1 MKEEIKQVTGV
12 TEQAARTLLLL
23 FAGSGG
29 EAGVRLARGCSRE
42 ERENE
47 ADRLPEE
54 SREMLDKENIT
65 FAERRQ
71 LGSFHLRL
79 L

>member
-42 ERENE
+42 EGEN
-47 ADRLPEE
+47 D
-54 SREMLDKENIT
+54 
-65 FAERRQ
+65 
-71 LGSFHLRL
+71 
-79 L
+79 

>member
-1 MKEEIKQVTGV
+1 M
-12 TEQAARTLLLL
+12 ARE
-23 FAGSGG
+23 S
-29 EAGVRLARGCSRE
+29 SRE

-47 ADRLPEE
+47 AGRLPVE